1 MSIIPISNW
10 VAFDAQQPHH
20 QHDRHDEQAA
30 RCADESC
37 ACLRAHSQ
45 IPRASFAFPLHQ
57 TLHSLQMSDSD
68 SPPPKGRKPL
78 PKPPIFTPSPD
89 SDARAVGARIK
100 RPVPPS
106 PGSAVPPSPESAAPS
121 ADSDESSLIEADSPV
136 SREDLARQLQ
146 RREQRIQIS
155 RRQQQLT
162 NPFLDLQAKEGEEG
176 DSVSGSE
183 NSEDDRYNPRL
194 PLQFLQMLTSC

>member
-1 MSIIPISNW
+1 
-10 VAFDAQQPHH
+10 
-20 QHDRHDEQAA
+20 
-30 RCADESC
+30 
-37 ACLRAHSQ
+37 
-45 IPRASFAFPLHQ
+45 
-57 TLHSLQMSDSD
+57 
-68 SPPPKGRKPL
+68 
-78 PKPPIFTPSPD
+78 
-89 SDARAVGARIK
+89 
-100 RPVPPS
+100 
-106 PGSAVPPSPESAAPS
+106 
-121 ADSDESSLIEADSPV
+121 LIEADSPV